1 MPFANKTDQLLAE
14 EEQIVECLGAAVIM
28 RWGTLPTK
36 IQREL
41 FKRAT
46 SLVDLTE
53 MPQLKRQIACFLHN
67 RKDDGFSARYARGD
81 QGALK

>member
-41 FKRAT
+41 FERAT

-67 RKDDGFSARYARGD
+67 RRMTGFQRVTRGET
-81 QGALK
+81 KER

>member
-41 FKRAT
+41 FERAT

-53 MPQLKRQIACFLHN
+53 MPQLKRQIACFLHS

>member
-41 FKRAT
+41 FERAT

-67 RKDDGFSARYARGD
+67 RKDDGLSARYARGD

>member
-41 FKRAT
+41 FERAT

-67 RKDDGFSARYARGD
+67 RKDDGFQRVTRGET
-81 QGALK
+81 KER

>member
-53 MPQLKRQIACFLHN
+53 MPQLKRQIACFLHS

>member
-41 FKRAT
+41 FKRAR

-53 MPQLKRQIACFLHN
+53 MPQLKRQIACFLHS

>member
-41 FKRAT
+41 FERAT

-53 MPQLKRQIACFLHN
+53 MP
-67 RKDDGFSARYARGD
+67 S
-81 QGALK
+81 

>member
-1 MPFANKTDQLLAE
+1 
-14 EEQIVECLGAAVIM
+14 
-28 RWGTLPTK
+28 
-36 IQREL
+36 
-41 FKRAT
+41 
-46 SLVDLTE
+46 

>member
-41 FKRAT
+41 FERAT

-67 RKDDGFSARYARGD
+67 RKDDGLSRVTRGET
-81 QGALK
+81 KER